1 MKKTVSGTRASN
13 NDKQNKLA
21 LNRETVRMLT
31 RQQLALIAAGVCF
44 TSSNDTEITTGAS
57 C

>member
-1 MKKTVSGTRASN
+1 MKKTVSGARASN
-13 NDKQNKLA
+13 DGKQNKLA